1 MRITIQGQLLIKK
14 FLDEA
19 ECLNEFQDKNDFFRQ
34 NDRFEIKA
42 SVTGQKQMFQNQNG
56 Y

>member
-19 ECLNEFQDKNDFFRQ
+19 ECLNEFWDKNEFFRQKRLFQDKNG
-34 NDRFEIKA
+34 IKTNV
-42 SVTGQKQMFQNQNG
+42 SGS
-56 Y
+56 